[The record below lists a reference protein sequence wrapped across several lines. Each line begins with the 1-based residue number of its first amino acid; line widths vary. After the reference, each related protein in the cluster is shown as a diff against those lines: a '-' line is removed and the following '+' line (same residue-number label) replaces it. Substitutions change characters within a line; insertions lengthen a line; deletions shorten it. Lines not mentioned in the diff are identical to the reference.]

1 MRELH
6 VDNVRSMEDLVIEAV
21 YAGLVDGKLDQ
32 QKRLLRVKS
41 FAARDVRHECIGDLI
56 DTLTAWRGNIADLI
70 ANVDKSAQ

>member
-6 VDNVRSMEDLVIEAV
+6 VETVRSMEDLIIEAV

-41 FAARDVRHECIGDLI
+41 FAARDVRYESIGDLI
-56 DTLTAWRGNIADLI
+56 DTLTAWRGSIADLI
-70 ANVDKSAQ
+70 VNVNKSSQ